1 MAVNNF
7 KPFATGNGANVT
19 SQADYE
25 ALAAL
30 ISGFQSGKASSAQI
44 NKALRQSTVMAS
56 VLAQFISD
64 SAATDVL
71 DDGNLATILANLKAG
86 MTALTPGR
94 LLNVQV
100 LTGSGTYVPTSGTKK
115 IVVEAVGAGGGGGGA
130 DAGGRSG
137 DNYIYSVSGGGGSGA
152 YARFIL
158 ENSFSNIAYSCG
170 KGGLG
175 GNKPGAPNNQGSPGG
190 QTTFGSLLTLP
201 GGKGG
206 TSGTTNN
213 SFNWGCVA
221 GGGVGADAPALASSI
236 KAIFAMG
243 GSVGAAGQMNNANG
257 GCAGVGANTALGH
270 GGFGSTNGSGGD
282 GRGYGAGGGGALTI
296 QSNTN
301 TQAGGN
307 GGDGL
312 IIVWEYA

>member
-25 ALAAL
+25 ALASL

-71 DDGNLATILANLKAG
+71 DDGNPATILANLKAG

-100 LTGSGTYVPTSGTKK
+100 LTGSGTYVPSSGTKK
-115 IVVEAVGAGGGGGGA
+115 IVVEATGAGGGAGGA
-130 DAGGRSG
+130 SAGGRSG
-137 DNYIYSVSGGGGSGA
+137 DNYIYSVGGGGGAGA
-152 YARFIL
+152 YAKFTMD
-158 ENSFSNIAYSCG
+158 SGFSNLTYSCG

-175 GNKPGAPNNQGSPGG
+175 GNKTGAPNSQGSAGG
-190 QTTFGSLLTLP
+190 QTTFGTVLTLQ
-201 GGKGG
+201 GGGGG
-206 TSGTTNN
+206 TSGTTNDGF
-213 SFNWGCVA
+213 SVGCAA
-221 GGGVGADAPALASSI
+221 GGGFGANTVNLSGSAKSVLG
-236 KAIFAMG
+236 FG
-243 GSVGAAGQMNNANG
+243 GSVGAPGYMINANG
-257 GCAGVGANTALGH
+257 GNAGVGANSFLGY
-270 GGFGSTNGSGGD
+270 GGFGASNGPGGEA
-282 GRGYGAGGGGALTI
+282 RGFGSGGGGALTI
-296 QSNTN
+296 QSNTSS
-301 TQAGGN
+301 QAGGN

>member
-1 MAVNNF
+1 MLKIGDLTPTATADGHWTDGNVAGGVAPTRMMAGWFNTVQDELVNVLTAAGL
-7 KPFATGNGANVT
+7 ATDPKNSA
-19 SQADYE
+19 QL
-25 ALAAL
+25 LAAL
-30 ISGFQSGKASSAQI
+30 NTLVG
-44 NKALRQSTVMAS
+44 
-56 VLAQFISD
+56 
-64 SAATDVL
+64 
-71 DDGNLATILANLKAG
+71 
-86 MTALTPGR
+86 PGR

-221 GGGVGADAPALASSI
+221 GGGVGADTPTLASSI
-236 KAIFAMG
+236 KAILAMG

-282 GRGYGAGGGGALTI
+282 GRGYGAGGGGSLTI

-301 TQAGGN
+301 SQAGGN

-312 IIVWEYA
+312 IIIWEYA